1 MSVRERKSERRKRET
16 KGERNK
22 NKNKVIDFFSQNNN
36 LQLYTTTIVVAT
48 NKVQFS
54 DWKRIDVKLRWLQ
67 R

>member
-1 MSVRERKSERRKRET
+1 MSVRERVRDERET

-48 NKVQFS
+48 NRAQFS
-54 DWKRIDVKLRWLQ
+54 DWKRIDVKLRW
-67 R
+67 

>member
-1 MSVRERKSERRKRET
+1 MSVRERVRDERET